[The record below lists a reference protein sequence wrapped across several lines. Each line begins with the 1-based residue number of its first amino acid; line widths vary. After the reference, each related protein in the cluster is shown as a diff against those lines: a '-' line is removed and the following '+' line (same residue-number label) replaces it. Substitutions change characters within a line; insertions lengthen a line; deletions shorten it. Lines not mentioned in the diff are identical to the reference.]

1 MAARYSRQSGYTIS
15 KSGSPVRRTTQRTV
29 PNKVGFGPTTARYIG
44 LSVLAIIAL
53 VMLTQQ
59 STRATG
65 AYKENDLRKSIS
77 QVSGDVDAL
86 QLEAKRAQSLQA
98 LSASAAAQ
106 GMQPDTNVSY
116 VEHGQVAGVSTSKP

>member
-15 KSGSPVRRTTQRTV
+15 KRSTAVRRPTQRTV
-29 PNKVGFGPTTARYIG
+29 ASKVGFGPTTARYIG
-44 LSVLAIIAL
+44 LAVLAIIAMI
-53 VMLTQQ
+53 MLTQQ

-86 QLEAKRAQSLQA
+86 QLEAKRAQSLQS
-98 LSASAAAQ
+98 LSASAIAT
-106 GMQPDTNVSY
+106 GMQPATSVTY
-116 VEHGQVAGVSTSKP
+116 VEHGQVAGVSTAKP

>member
-15 KSGSPVRRTTQRTV
+15 KRSTAVRRTTQRTV
-29 PNKVGFGPTTARYIG
+29 ASKVGFGPTTARYIG
-44 LSVLAIIAL
+44 LAVLAIIAM

-86 QLEAKRAQSLQA
+86 QLEAKRAQSLQS
-98 LSASAAAQ
+98 LSASAIAT
-106 GMQPDTNVSY
+106 GMQPATSVTY
-116 VEHGQVAGVSTSKP
+116 VEHGQVAGVSTAKP